1 MDDEQLDLTVDM
13 VSRVHPV
20 SIVIN
25 FLFMGVLLSGLYGF
39 FFDNKAF
46 SGIAIYI
53 FTGFVVRLVLSGFL
67 KAYLHSKY
75 RKLLKN
81 DGKGEVN

>member
-1 MDDEQLDLTVDM
+1 MDDEQLDLTVNM

-25 FLFMGVLLSGLYGF
+25 FLFMGVLLSGLYGLL
-39 FFDNKAF
+39 FDNKAF

-53 FTGFVVRLVLSGFL
+53 FIGFVVRLVLSSFL
-67 KAYLHSKY
+67 KAYLRSKY
-75 RKLLKN
+75 RKLQQS
-81 DGKGEVN
+81 DSEA